1 MLRGKKWRGND
12 SVNSAVSVRRFA
24 SFGLLQTRSI
34 EVEDYL
40 EDGCAWYEYQCQ
52 GCPEFKVDIR

>member
-1 MLRGKKWRGND
+1 MPGM
-12 SVNSAVSVRRFA
+12 STSVRAAQSSRLI
-24 SFGLLQTRSI
+24 SGKRFGLLQTRSI